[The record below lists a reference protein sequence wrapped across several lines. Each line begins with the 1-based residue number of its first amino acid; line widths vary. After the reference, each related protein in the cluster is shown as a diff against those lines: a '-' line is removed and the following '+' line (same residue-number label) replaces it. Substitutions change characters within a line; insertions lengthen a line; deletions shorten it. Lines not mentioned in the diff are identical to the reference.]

1 MDTYQH
7 LKTFS
12 LVAAAGGFSEAARQ
26 LEVVPSVVAK
36 RIAQL
41 EAQLDTRLFERTTR
55 SVRLTEAGER
65 LYARAGLLIE
75 GLDELMRSVGR
86 DESKLEG
93 HIRVM
98 APTTLT
104 MTRLGEMFCEFLAQH
119 ERITMDIAL
128 VDRSTNP
135 IEEGFDLAISG
146 RSATYE
152 GVVDVP
158 LCPVEAVLCA
168 APGYLER
175 RGVPAQPRELI
186 EHDCLAFRPTGP
198 SWQFQSNRGSI
209 TVDLRPRLM
218 ADDNG
223 TLLRAARSGLG
234 ITSLPMYVAQDA
246 LADGTLVQLLERF
259 PLQAT
264 WFRAYVPRRKQA
276 TARVAALVDW
286 LASRLQTR

>member
-65 LYARAGLLIE
+65 LYARAGGLIE

-234 ITSLPMYVAQDA
+234 ITSLPMYVAQDV

>member
-7 LKTFS
+7 LRTFS
-12 LVAAAGGFSEAARQ
+12 LVAASGGFSEAARQ
-26 LEVVPSVVAK
+26 LDVVPSVVAK

-41 EAQLDTRLFERTTR
+41 ESQLDTRLFERTTR

-135 IEEGFDLAISG
+135 IEEGFDLAICG

-168 APGYLER
+168 APDYLER

-186 EHDCLAFRPTGP
+186 EHDCLAFKPTGP

-234 ITSLPMYVAQDA
+234 VTSLPMYVAQDE
-246 LADGTLVQLLERF
+246 LADGALVQVLERF

>member
-65 LYARAGLLIE
+65 LYARAGGLIE

-135 IEEGFDLAISG
+135 VEEGFDLAISG

-234 ITSLPMYVAQDA
+234 ITSLPMYVAQDV

>member
-65 LYARAGLLIE
+65 LHARAGLLIE

-135 IEEGFDLAISG
+135 VEEGFDLAISG

-234 ITSLPMYVAQDA
+234 ITSLPMYVAQDV

>member
-65 LYARAGLLIE
+65 LYARAGGLIE

-135 IEEGFDLAISG
+135 VEEGFDLAISG